1 MIFFFYLFLFF
12 VIVANLEL
20 YCFLLFGAVIGLLP
34 TFLVIIGTGMLGA
47 YLAKQ
52 EGLRSWHRIQ
62 NALAHGQN
70 PSREMING
78 LCILL
83 AGIALC
89 IPGFI
94 SDLFGLLLLLP
105 PVRLLLVA
113 YISQHWR
120 PGGFFG
126 FHGYGRPHSEADDS
140 EVGDSQSGPTVFRHA
155 QDDSDVIDVEPL
167 DRGEDAH

>member
-1 MIFFFYLFLFF
+1 MIYFFYLFLFF
-12 VIVANLEL
+12 VIVANIEL
-20 YCFLLFGAVIGLLP
+20 YFFLLFGSAIGLLP

-70 PSREMING
+70 PTREMVNG

-113 YISQHWR
+113 AISRRWR
-120 PGGFFG
+120 PGSFFG
-126 FHGYGRPHSEADDS
+126 FHSYGFSRSEEDEEEDS
-140 EVGDSQSGPTVFRHA
+140 DHGPTPFRQS

-167 DRGEDAH
+167 DR